1 FRQGAVPEPQRNQS
15 PHPMKKK
22 LNPQSAFFNP
32 RFAIAVI
39 LCLSGV
45 FIAFGGATISVRSKP
60 DQLPADPT
68 VSSLSA
74 ASTAAVP
81 FTFSNTGNLN
91 TARFA
96 DTATLLPNGMVL
108 IAGGGG
114 GGIHNS
120 AELYDPG
127 SGSWT
132 ITGSLNAARYYH
144 TATLL
149 PNGNVLVVGGLG
161 NGSSV
166 LTTAEL
172 YNPANGTWS
181 TSGSLNIARYQH
193 TATLLPNGM
202 VLV

>member
-74 ASTAAVP
+74 TSTPAVP

-91 TARFA
+91 TARYYQ
-96 DTATLLPNGMVL
+96 TATLLPNGKVL
-108 IAGGGG
+108 VAGGVDSSG
-114 GGIHNS
+114 NTSVS
-120 AELYDPG
+120 AELYDPA
-127 SGSWT
+127 SGS
-132 ITGSLNAARYYH
+132 
-144 TATLL
+144 
-149 PNGNVLVVGGLG
+149 
-161 NGSSV
+161 
-166 LTTAEL
+166 
-172 YNPANGTWS
+172 
-181 TSGSLNIARYQH
+181 
-193 TATLLPNGM
+193 
-202 VLV
+202 